1 MVTLVPVCRWKKS
14 SVTSFRLGGQHTRPG
29 IFGALGIASGEASL
43 APQALMRSR
52 AAVVAVL
59 LCGAASAAAAAEID
73 PHAAARA
80 LLVNRC
86 VECHGED
93 AQEGGLRL
101 DSRGSILRG
110 GQFGPIATAGSGT
123 EGELLDRIRTADA
136 DERMPPS
143 GEPLTAEEIASIT
156 AWLADGL
163 PWPGESSAD
172 GDRDPRLDH
181 WAWQPIG
188 RPEIPAPSE
197 AFLAIPGVEPDR
209 NPIDAFVRATL
220 AAEEMRPTPVA
231 DRRTLIRRLSFDLL
245 GLPPT
250 PEEIDA
256 FVADADPAAYE
267 KLVERM
273 LASPRY
279 GERWARH
286 WLDVVHYGDTHGYDK
301 DKQRPNAWPY
311 RDWVIGAF
319 NADLPW
325 ARFVADQIAGDV
337 LHPDDSGAIE
347 ATGMLAAG
355 PWDFIGHVEVPETK
369 TDGKI
374 ARHLDR
380 DDMVANTIGTFA
392 SVTVQ
397 CAQCHAHKFDPVS
410 QEDYYSLQSVFAA
423 LDRNERN
430 YSPDPAVMQAHAA
443 LDARRAD
450 LDGLKKALESRR
462 TEAAGARLAEID
474 KALAAPGGGNAT
486 PAFGWHSEIVAD
498 TGPEAVDTE
507 KWVQVDL
514 GREVAIARVV
524 LHPCHDDF
532 NSIGAGFGFPRR
544 FRIEGSSDPTFT
556 SAVVRL
562 ADSGPDDLHSTGT
575 APQGFAIDRG
585 ATGGIR
591 YVRVTATRLA
601 PRQNDFI
608 AAIAEVD
615 ILDADGTNVARGA
628 SVTSL
633 DSIEAPPRW
642 QRANLVDG
650 EFPAPSD
657 DAVALR
663 QERDEL
669 LAKVPADVTDGLQ
682 KVDEDLAT
690 LAGEVAALPPL
701 RPLYTVTSTQRG
713 GVPRTIHVLARGNV
727 SAPGREVGPGAL
739 TALAMLPA
747 RFEIPADAPEG
758 ARRKA
763 LAQWLVSPD
772 NPLTW
777 RSAVNRAWLHH
788 FGRGIVDT
796 PSDFG
801 RMGSPPSHAPLLDW
815 LAATFRDGGGSLKN
829 LHRLIVTSA
838 TWRQR
843 ADDDPALAALDASNA
858 RLWRQ
863 NRRRLEAEAIRDAV
877 LATAGTLDSTA
888 GGPGWQDFRIEHPEH
903 SPPYRYDLADPADRS
918 TWRRSI
924 YRFIVRSQTQP
935 FMTSLDCADPSMRV
949 EKRNESLSA
958 IQALALLNNGFMT
971 TQAVEFAARVA
982 REAGDDPGAQIDR
995 AVRLAFGRAPTEDES
1010 TALLELLRSHGLP
1023 AVCRTIVNLN
1033 EFTFV
1038 D

>member
-1 MVTLVPVCRWKKS
+1 M
-14 SVTSFRLGGQHTRPG
+14 
-29 IFGALGIASGEASL
+29 
-43 APQALMRSR
+43 
-52 AAVVAVL
+52 VL
-59 LCGAASAAAAAEID
+59 LLSVRCRLAIVVGLLLPLQPSMAAD
-73 PHAAARA
+73 GDRHDRARA
-80 LLVNRC
+80 LLAARC
-86 VECHGED
+86 VECHGAD

-101 DSRGSILRG
+101 DSRGSVLRG
-110 GQFGPIATAGSGT
+110 GEYGPVAIAGSGT
-123 EGELLDRIRTADA
+123 EGELLDRIRSADA
-136 DERMPPS
+136 DERMPPT
-143 GEPLTAEEIASIT
+143 GAPLTADEIASIS

-163 PWPGESSAD
+163 PWLGAEGDA
-172 GDRDPRLDH
+172 DRDPRLDH
-181 WAWQPIG
+181 WAWQPIR
-188 RPEIPAPSE
+188 RPDPPAAVE
-197 AFLAIPGVEPDR
+197 AFQALPGVEPDR

-220 AAEEMRPTPVA
+220 AKEGMRPTAVA

-250 PEEIDA
+250 PEQIDA
-256 FVADADPAAYE
+256 FVADVDPAAYE
-267 KLVERM
+267 NLVEQM

-311 RDWVIGAF
+311 RDWVIGAL

-325 ARFVADQIAGDV
+325 AQFVAYQVAGDV
-337 LHPDDSGAIE
+337 LRPDDSGAIE

-392 SVTVQ
+392 SVTIQ

-410 QEDYYSLQSVFAA
+410 QEDYYSLQAVFAA
-423 LDRNERN
+423 LDRSERT

-443 LDARRAD
+443 LDVRRTVLDGLRKALEARRAD
-450 LDGLKKALESRR
+450 
-462 TEAAGARLAEID
+462 AAGARLAEID

-486 PAFGWHSEIVAD
+486 PAFGWHSEIVAAS
-498 TGPEAVDTE
+498 GPTAADTE

-514 GREVAIARVV
+514 GREVAITRVV

-532 NSIGAGFGFPRR
+532 NAIGAGFGFPRR
-544 FRIEGSSDPTFT
+544 FRIEGSSDPTFAT
-556 SAVVRL
+556 NVVRL
-562 ADSGPDDLHSTGT
+562 ADSGADNLPNPGT
-575 APQGFAIDRG
+575 VPQVFTVD
-585 ATGGIR
+585 TVSGGSR

-601 PRQNDFI
+601 QRQNDFI
-608 AAIAEVD
+608 AAIAELD
-615 ILDADGTNVARGA
+615 LLDADGTNVARGA
-628 SVTSL
+628 TVTSI

-650 EFPAPSD
+650 EFPSPSG
-657 DAVALR
+657 DAIALR
-663 QERDEL
+663 RERDEL
-669 LAKVPADVTDGLQ
+669 LAKVPLEVTDGLRA
-682 KVDEDLAT
+682 VDEDLAGVT
-690 LAGEVAALPPL
+690 RQREALPAL
-701 RPLYTVTSTQRG
+701 RPLYTVTATQRG
-713 GVPRTIHVLARGNV
+713 GIPRPIHVLARGNV

-739 TALAMLPA
+739 SALTMLAP
-747 RFEIPADAPEG
+747 RFELPPDAPEG

-763 LAQWLVSPD
+763 LAEWLVSPD

-801 RMGSPPSHAPLLDW
+801 RMGSPPSHAALLDW
-815 LAATFRDGGGSLKN
+815 LAGKFRDQGGSLKS
-829 LHRLIVTSA
+829 LHRLIVGSA

-843 ADDDPALAALDASNA
+843 ADDDSSSSAIDSSNA

-877 LATAGTLDSTA
+877 LATAGTLDPTA

-903 SPPYRYDLADPADRS
+903 SPHYRYDLADPADRS

-982 REAGDDPGAQIDR
+982 REAGDDPDAQVDR
-995 AVRLAFGRAPTEDES
+995 ALRIAFGRAPTDEERGV
-1010 TALLELLRSHGLP
+1010 LVELLRSHGLP
-1023 AVCRTIVNLN
+1023 AVCRTLVNLN

>member
-1 MVTLVPVCRWKKS
+1 MIAMS
-14 SVTSFRLGGQHTRPG
+14 SN
-29 IFGALGIASGEASL
+29 
-43 APQALMRSR
+43 RSR
-52 AAVVAVL
+52 VAVL
-59 LCGAASAAAAAEID
+59 AVMVLAGQTGPAAADED
-73 PHAAARA
+73 RHAAARA
-80 LLVNRC
+80 LLVARC
-86 VECHGED
+86 VECHGEA

-110 GQFGPIATAGSGT
+110 GEYGPVAIAGSGT

-136 DERMPPS
+136 DERMPPA
-143 GEPLTAEEIASIT
+143 GPPLTADEIASLGS
-156 AWLADGL
+156 WLADGL
-163 PWPGESSAD
+163 PWPGAEGDA
-172 GDRDPRLDH
+172 DRDPRLDH
-181 WAWQPIG
+181 WAWQPI
-188 RPEIPAPSE
+188 RRSEIPAPVA
-197 AFLAIPGVEPDR
+197 AFRSLPGVEADR
-209 NPIDAFVRATL
+209 NPIDAFVRSTL
-220 AAEEMRPTPVA
+220 AAEGMRPTAVA

-256 FVADADPAAYE
+256 FVADPDPRAYE
-267 KLVERM
+267 NLVERM

-325 ARFVADQIAGDV
+325 DRFVADQIAGDV
-337 LHPDDSGAIE
+337 LRPDDAGAIE

-392 SVTVQ
+392 SVTIQ

-410 QEDYYSLQSVFAA
+410 QEDYYSLQAVFAA
-423 LDRNERN
+423 LDRTERT
-430 YSPDPAVMQAHAA
+430 YSPDPAVMRAHAA
-443 LDARRAD
+443 LDARRTD
-450 LDGLKKALESRR
+450 LDGRKQALEARR
-462 TEAAGARLAEID
+462 AEAAGPRLAEID
-474 KALAAPGGGNAT
+474 KALASPGGGNAT

-498 TGPEAVDTE
+498 SGPEAADTE

-514 GREVAIARVV
+514 GREVAVARVV

-532 NSIGAGFGFPRR
+532 AGIGAGFGFPRR
-544 FRIEGSSDPTFT
+544 FRIEGSGDPTFT
-556 SAVVRL
+556 GAVVRL
-562 ADSGPDDLHSTGT
+562 SDSGPDDLPNPGT
-575 APQGFAIDRG
+575 VPQSFTVDPQVGG
-585 ATGGIR
+585 AVR

-601 PRQNDFI
+601 PRQHDFI
-608 AAIAEVD
+608 AAIAELDV
-615 ILDADGTNVARGA
+615 LDADGTNLARGA
-628 SVTSL
+628 SVTAI

-642 QRANLVDG
+642 QRTNLVDG
-650 EFPAPSD
+650 EFPAPSA

-663 QERDEL
+663 QERDTI
-669 LAKVPADVTDGLQ
+669 LAKVPTEVTDGLRE
-682 KVDEDLAT
+682 VEEELAT
-690 LAGEVAALPPL
+690 LGRERAGLPAL
-701 RPLYTVTSTQRG
+701 RPLYTVTATQRG
-713 GVPRTIHVLARGNV
+713 GVPRPIHVLARGNV
-727 SAPGREVGPGAL
+727 NAPGREVGPGSLSAVS
-739 TALAMLPA
+739 MLPA
-747 RFEIPADAPEG
+747 RFDLPAGATEG
-758 ARRKA
+758 ERRKA
-763 LAQWLVSPD
+763 LAAWLVSPD

-777 RSAVNRAWLHH
+777 RSAVNRVWLHH

-801 RMGSPPSHAPLLDW
+801 RMGSPPSHPALLDW
-815 LAATFRDGGGSLKN
+815 LAAEFRDHGGSLKD
-829 LHRLIVTSA
+829 LHRLIVGSA

-843 ADDDPALAALDASNA
+843 ADDDPDMTAVDAGNA

-877 LATAGTLDSTA
+877 LAAAGTLDLTP
-888 GGPGWQDFRIEHPEH
+888 GGTGWQDFRIEHPEH
-903 SPPYRYDLADPADRS
+903 SPHYRYDLADPADRS

-971 TQAVEFAARVA
+971 TQAVEFAGRVT
-982 REAGDDPGAQIDR
+982 REAGDDPAAGVAR
-995 AVRLAFGRAPTEDES
+995 AVRLAFGRPPTEEEA
-1010 TALLELLRSHGLP
+1010 TVLVALARSHGLA
-1023 AVCRTIVNLN
+1023 AVCRTLVNLN
-1033 EFTFV
+1033 EFTFI

>member
-1 MVTLVPVCRWKKS
+1 M
-14 SVTSFRLGGQHTRPG
+14 
-29 IFGALGIASGEASL
+29 
-43 APQALMRSR
+43 
-52 AAVVAVL
+52 VL
-59 LCGAASAAAAAEID
+59 LLSVRCRFVIVVGLLLPLQPSIAAD
-73 PHAAARA
+73 GDRHAPARA
-80 LLVNRC
+80 LLVARC
-86 VECHGED
+86 VECHGAD

-101 DSRGSILRG
+101 DSRRSVLRG
-110 GQFGPIATAGSGT
+110 GEYGPVATAGSGT

-136 DERMPPS
+136 DERMPPT
-143 GEPLTAEEIASIT
+143 GAPLTADEIAIIG

-163 PWPGESSAD
+163 PWPGAD
-172 GDRDPRLDH
+172 GDADRDPRLDH
-181 WAWQPIG
+181 WAWQPIR
-188 RPEIPAPSE
+188 RPDPPAPVE
-197 AFLAIPGVEPDR
+197 AFQSLPGVEPDR

-220 AAEEMRPTPVA
+220 AKEGMRPTAVA

-256 FVADADPAAYE
+256 FVADADPAAFE
-267 KLVERM
+267 NLVERM

-325 ARFVADQIAGDV
+325 ARFVTDQIAGDV
-337 LHPDDSGAIE
+337 LRPDDSGAIE

-392 SVTVQ
+392 SVTIQ

-410 QEDYYSLQSVFAA
+410 QEDYYSLQAVFAA
-423 LDRNERN
+423 LDRTERT

-443 LDARRAD
+443 LDVRRAD
-450 LDGLKKALESRR
+450 LDGLKKTLEARR
-462 TEAAGARLAEID
+462 AETAGARLAEID

-486 PAFGWHSEIVAD
+486 PAFGWHSEIVAAS
-498 TGPEAVDTE
+498 GPTAADTE

-532 NSIGAGFGFPRR
+532 NTIGAGFGFPRR
-544 FRIEGSSDPTFT
+544 FRIEGSSDPTFAT
-556 SAVVRL
+556 NIVRL
-562 ADSGPDDLHSTGT
+562 ADSGPDDLPNPGT
-575 APQGFAIDRG
+575 VPQVFTVDRVS
-585 ATGGIR
+585 GGSR
-591 YVRVTATRLA
+591 YIRVTATRLA

-608 AAIAEVD
+608 AAIAE
-615 ILDADGTNVARGA
+615 LDLLAADGTNVARGA
-628 SVTSL
+628 AVTSI

-650 EFPAPSD
+650 EFPSPSA
-657 DAVALR
+657 DAIALR
-663 QERDEL
+663 RERDEL
-669 LAKVPADVTDGLQ
+669 LAKVPLEVTDGLRTI
-682 KVDEDLAT
+682 EEE
-690 LAGEVAALPPL
+690 LAGLARQRESLPPL
-701 RPLYTVTSTQRG
+701 RPLYTVTATQRG
-713 GVPRTIHVLARGNV
+713 GIPRPIHVLARGNV
-727 SAPGREVGPGAL
+727 SAPGREVSPGAL
-739 TALAMLPA
+739 SALSMLPA
-747 RFEIPADAPEG
+747 RFELPVDAPEG
-758 ARRKA
+758 ARRQA
-763 LAQWLVSPD
+763 LAEWLVSPD

-801 RMGSPPSHAPLLDW
+801 RMGSPPSHAALLDW
-815 LAATFRDGGGSLKN
+815 LAAEFQDRGGSLKS
-829 LHRLIVTSA
+829 LHRLIVGSA

-843 ADDDPALAALDASNA
+843 ADDDSSSAAIDSGNA

-877 LATAGTLDSTA
+877 LATAGTLDPTA

-903 SPPYRYDLADPADRS
+903 SPHYRYDLADPADRS

-982 REAGDDPGAQIDR
+982 REAGDDPDAQVDR
-995 AVRLAFGRAPTEDES
+995 AFRLAFGRAPTDEERGV
-1010 TALLELLRSHGLP
+1010 LLELLRSHGLP
-1023 AVCRTIVNLN
+1023 AVCRTLVNLN
-1033 EFTFV
+1033 EFTFI

>member
-1 MVTLVPVCRWKKS
+1 M
-14 SVTSFRLGGQHTRPG
+14 
-29 IFGALGIASGEASL
+29 
-43 APQALMRSR
+43 
-52 AAVVAVL
+52 VL
-59 LCGAASAAAAAEID
+59 LLSVRCRFVIVVGLLLPLQPSMAAD
-73 PHAAARA
+73 GDRHAAARA
-80 LLVNRC
+80 LLVARC

-101 DSRGSILRG
+101 DSRGSVLRG
-110 GQFGPIATAGSGT
+110 GEYGPVATAGNGT
-123 EGELLDRIRTADA
+123 EGELLDRIRTTDA

-143 GEPLTAEEIASIT
+143 GEPLTADEIASLS

-163 PWPGESSAD
+163 PWPGAEGDA
-172 GDRDPRLDH
+172 DRDPRLNH
-181 WAWQPIG
+181 WAWQPI
-188 RPEIPAPSE
+188 RHPDPPAAVE
-197 AFLAIPGVEPDR
+197 AFQALPGVEPDR

-220 AAEEMRPTPVA
+220 AKEGMRPTAVA

-250 PEEIDA
+250 PEQIDA
-256 FVADADPAAYE
+256 FVADVDPAAYE
-267 KLVERM
+267 NLVEQM

-311 RDWVIGAF
+311 RDWVIGAL

-325 ARFVADQIAGDV
+325 AQFVAYQVAGDV
-337 LHPDDSGAIE
+337 LRPDDSGAIE

-392 SVTVQ
+392 SVTIQ

-410 QEDYYSLQSVFAA
+410 QEDYYSLQAVFAA
-423 LDRNERN
+423 LDRSERT

-443 LDARRAD
+443 LDVRRTVLDGLRKALEARRAD
-450 LDGLKKALESRR
+450 
-462 TEAAGARLAEID
+462 AAGARLAEID

-486 PAFGWHSEIVAD
+486 PAFGWHSEIVAAS
-498 TGPEAVDTE
+498 GPTAADTE

-514 GREVAIARVV
+514 GREVAITRVV

-532 NSIGAGFGFPRR
+532 NAIGAGFGFPRR
-544 FRIEGSSDPTFT
+544 FRIEGSSDPTFAT
-556 SAVVRL
+556 NVVRL
-562 ADSGPDDLHSTGT
+562 ADSGADNLPNPGT
-575 APQGFAIDRG
+575 VPQVFTVD
-585 ATGGIR
+585 TVSGGSR

-601 PRQNDFI
+601 QRQNDFI
-608 AAIAEVD
+608 AAIAELD
-615 ILDADGTNVARGA
+615 LLDADGTNVARGA
-628 SVTSL
+628 TVTSI

-650 EFPAPSD
+650 EFPSPSG
-657 DAVALR
+657 DAIALR
-663 QERDEL
+663 RERDEL
-669 LAKVPADVTDGLQ
+669 LAKVPLEVTDGLRA
-682 KVDEDLAT
+682 VDEDLAGVT
-690 LAGEVAALPPL
+690 RQREALPAL
-701 RPLYTVTSTQRG
+701 RPLYTVTATQRG
-713 GVPRTIHVLARGNV
+713 GIPRPIHVLARGNV

-739 TALAMLPA
+739 SALTMLAP
-747 RFEIPADAPEG
+747 RFELPPDAPEG

-763 LAQWLVSPD
+763 LAEWLVSPD

-801 RMGSPPSHAPLLDW
+801 RMGSPPSHAALLDW
-815 LAATFRDGGGSLKN
+815 LAGKFRDQGGSLKS
-829 LHRLIVTSA
+829 LHRLIVGSA

-843 ADDDPALAALDASNA
+843 ADDDSSSSAIDSSNA

-877 LATAGTLDSTA
+877 LATAGTLDPTA

-903 SPPYRYDLADPADRS
+903 SPHYRYDLADPADRS

-982 REAGDDPGAQIDR
+982 REAGDDPDAQVDR
-995 AVRLAFGRAPTEDES
+995 ALRIAFGRAPTDEERGV
-1010 TALLELLRSHGLP
+1010 LVELLRSHGLP
-1023 AVCRTIVNLN
+1023 AVCRTLVNLN

>member
-1 MVTLVPVCRWKKS
+1 MVLPLLVHCRFAIVVGLLLALS
-14 SVTSFRLGGQHTRPG
+14 SAMVS
-29 IFGALGIASGEASL
+29 AEEADS
-43 APQALMRSR
+43 
-52 AAVVAVL
+52 
-59 LCGAASAAAAAEID
+59 
-73 PHAAARA
+73 HAAARA
-80 LLVNRC
+80 LLVARC
-86 VECHGED
+86 VECHGAD

-110 GQFGPIATAGSGT
+110 GEYGPVATAGSGT

-136 DERMPPS
+136 DERMPPT
-143 GEPLTAEEIASIT
+143 GAPLTAAEIASIS

-163 PWPGESSAD
+163 PWPGAEGDA
-172 GDRDPRLDH
+172 DRDPRLDH
-181 WAWQPIG
+181 WAWQPIR
-188 RPEIPAPSE
+188 RPDIPAPVE
-197 AFLAIPGVEPDR
+197 AFQSLPGVEPDR

-220 AAEEMRPTPVA
+220 AAEGMSPTAVA

-256 FVADADPAAYE
+256 FVADADPAAYQN
-267 KLVERM
+267 LVERM

-325 ARFVADQIAGDV
+325 ARFVTDQIAGDV
-337 LHPDDSGAIE
+337 LRPDDSGAIE

-392 SVTVQ
+392 SVTIQ

-410 QEDYYSLQSVFAA
+410 QEDYYSLQAVFAA
-423 LDRNERN
+423 LDRTERT
-430 YSPDPAVMQAHAA
+430 YSPDPAVMQAHAK
-443 LDARRAD
+443 LDARRSD
-450 LDGLKKALESRR
+450 LDGRKKALEARR
-462 TEAAGARLAEID
+462 AEAAGPRLAEID

-486 PAFGWHSEIVAD
+486 PAFGWHSEIVAAGSP
-498 TGPEAVDTE
+498 TAADTE

-514 GREVAIARVV
+514 GREIAITRVV

-532 NSIGAGFGFPRR
+532 NGIGAGFGFPRR
-544 FRIEGSSDPTFT
+544 FRIEGSNDPTFAT
-556 SAVVRL
+556 NVIRL
-562 ADSGPDDLHSTGT
+562 ADSGADDLPNPGT
-575 APQGFAIDRG
+575 TSQVFAADPAAAG
-585 ATGGIR
+585 AVR
-591 YVRVTATRLA
+591 HVRVTATRLA

-608 AAIAEVD
+608 AAIAELD
-615 ILDADGTNVARGA
+615 ILDADGTNVARA
-628 SVTSL
+628 ATVTSL
-633 DSIEAPPRW
+633 ESIEAPPRW

-650 EFPAPSD
+650 EFPGPSA
-657 DAVALR
+657 DALALR
-663 QERDEL
+663 RERDEL
-669 LAKVPADVTDGLQ
+669 LAKVPAEVTDGLRA
-682 KVDEDLAT
+682 VEEDLAT
-690 LAGEVAALPPL
+690 LNREREALPPL
-701 RPLYTVTSTQRG
+701 RPLYTVTATQRG
-713 GVPRTIHVLARGNV
+713 GVPRPIHLLARGNV
-727 SAPGREVGPGAL
+727 SSPGREVGPGAL
-739 TALAMLPA
+739 TALPMLPA
-747 RFEIPADAPEG
+747 RFELPAGAPEG
-758 ARRKA
+758 ARRQA
-763 LAQWLVSPD
+763 LAEWLVSTD

-801 RMGSPPSHAPLLDW
+801 RMGSPPSHPLLLDW
-815 LAATFRDGGGSLKN
+815 LAAEFRDQGGSLKS
-829 LHRLIVTSA
+829 LHRLIVGSA

-843 ADDDPALAALDASNA
+843 ADDDPTRAAVDASNA
-858 RLWRQ
+858 LLWRQ

-877 LATAGTLDSTA
+877 LSTAGTLDPTA

-903 SPPYRYDLADPADRS
+903 SPHYRYDLADPADRS

-982 REAGDDPGAQIDR
+982 REVGDDPGAQVDR
-995 AVRLAFGRAPTEDES
+995 ALRLAFGRAPTDEES
-1010 TALLELLRSHGLP
+1010 TVLVELLRSHGLP
-1023 AVCRTIVNLN
+1023 AVCRTLVNLN
-1033 EFTFV
+1033 EFTFI

>member
-1 MVTLVPVCRWKKS
+1 M
-14 SVTSFRLGGQHTRPG
+14 
-29 IFGALGIASGEASL
+29 
-43 APQALMRSR
+43 
-52 AAVVAVL
+52 VL
-59 LCGAASAAAAAEID
+59 LLLVRCRFAIVVGLLLALRSAVGSAAEGAD
-73 PHAAARA
+73 SHAAARA
-80 LLVNRC
+80 LLVARC
-86 VECHGED
+86 TECHGAD

-101 DSRGSILRG
+101 DSRGSVLRG
-110 GQFGPIATAGSGT
+110 GEYGPVATAGSGT

-136 DERMPPS
+136 DERMPPT
-143 GEPLTAEEIASIT
+143 GAPLTADEITSIS

-163 PWPGESSAD
+163 PWPGAEGDA
-172 GDRDPRLDH
+172 DRDPRLDH
-181 WAWQPIG
+181 WAWQPIR
-188 RPEIPAPSE
+188 RPAVPATVE
-197 AFLAIPGVEPDR
+197 AFQALPGVEPDR

-220 AAEEMRPTPVA
+220 AAEAMRPTAAA

-250 PEEIDA
+250 PEEIDG
-256 FVADADPAAYE
+256 FVADTDPAAYE
-267 KLVERM
+267 NLVERM

-325 ARFVADQIAGDV
+325 SRFVADQIAGDV
-337 LHPDDSGAIE
+337 LRPDDSGALE

-392 SVTVQ
+392 SVTIQ

-410 QEDYYSLQSVFAA
+410 QEDYYSLQAVFAA
-423 LDRNERN
+423 LDRAERT
-430 YSPDPAVMQAHAA
+430 YSPDASVMQAHAA
-443 LDARRAD
+443 LDARSAE
-450 LDGLKKALESRR
+450 LDARKKALEARR
-462 TEAAGARLAEID
+462 AEAAGPRLAEID
-474 KALAAPGGGNAT
+474 TALAAPGGGNAT

-498 TGPEAVDTE
+498 SGPTAADTE

-514 GREVAIARVV
+514 GREVAIARIV

-556 SAVVRL
+556 RSLVRL
-562 ADSGPDDLHSTGT
+562 ADSGADDLANPGT
-575 APQGFAIDRG
+575 VPQSFTVDGK
-585 ATGGIR
+585 ATGGVR
-591 YVRVTATRLA
+591 HVRVTATRLA
-601 PRQNDFI
+601 PRQHDFI
-608 AAIAEVD
+608 AAIAELD
-615 ILDADGTNVARGA
+615 LLDAAGTNVARGA
-628 SVTSL
+628 SVSSL

-650 EFPAPSD
+650 QFPGPSG

-663 QERDEL
+663 RERDEL
-669 LAKVPADVTDGLQ
+669 LARVPSEVTDGLRTIE
-682 KVDEDLAT
+682 DDLA
-690 LAGEVAALPPL
+690 AVALERDSLPAL
-701 RPLYTVTSTQRG
+701 RPLYTATSTQRG
-713 GVPRTIHVLARGNV
+713 GVPRTINVLARGNV
-727 SAPGREVGPGAL
+727 NAPGREVGPGAL
-739 TALAMLPA
+739 SALSMLPS
-747 RFEIPADAPEG
+747 RFDLPEGAPEG
-758 ARRKA
+758 ARRRA
-763 LAQWLVSPD
+763 LAEWLVSTD

-788 FGRGIVDT
+788 FGRGVVDT

-801 RMGSPPSHAPLLDW
+801 RMGSPPSHPALLDW
-815 LAATFRDGGGSLKN
+815 LAAEFRDRGGSLKS
-829 LHRLIVTSA
+829 LHRLIVSSA

-843 ADDDPALAALDASNA
+843 SDDDPEMSAFDTGNA

-877 LATAGTLDSTA
+877 LFTAGTLDPTG

-903 SPPYRYDLADPADRS
+903 SPHYRYDLADPADRS

-949 EKRNESLSA
+949 EKRTESLSA

-971 TQAVEFAARVA
+971 TQAVEFASRVA
-982 REAGDDPGAQIDR
+982 REAGDDPNAQVDR
-995 AVRLAFGRAPTEDES
+995 ALRLAFGRAPTEEES
-1010 TALLELLRSHGLP
+1010 KVLVELLRSHGLS
-1023 AVCRTIVNLN
+1023 AVCRTLVNLN
-1033 EFTFV
+1033 EFTFI

>member
-1 MVTLVPVCRWKKS
+1 M
-14 SVTSFRLGGQHTRPG
+14 
-29 IFGALGIASGEASL
+29 
-43 APQALMRSR
+43 
-52 AAVVAVL
+52 VL
-59 LCGAASAAAAAEID
+59 LLSVRCRLAIVVGLLLPLQPSMAAD
-73 PHAAARA
+73 GDRHNAARA
-80 LLVNRC
+80 LLVARC
-86 VECHGED
+86 VECHGAD

-101 DSRGSILRG
+101 DSRGSVLRG
-110 GQFGPIATAGSGT
+110 GEYGPVAIAGSGT
-123 EGELLDRIRTADA
+123 EGELLDRIRSADA
-136 DERMPPS
+136 DERMPPT
-143 GEPLTAEEIASIT
+143 GAPLTADEIASIS

-163 PWPGESSAD
+163 PWLGAEGDA
-172 GDRDPRLDH
+172 DRDPRLDH
-181 WAWQPIG
+181 WAWQPIR
-188 RPEIPAPSE
+188 RPDPPAAVE
-197 AFLAIPGVEPDR
+197 AFQALPGVEPDR

-220 AAEEMRPTPVA
+220 AKEGMRPTAVA

-250 PEEIDA
+250 PEQIDA
-256 FVADADPAAYE
+256 FVADVDPAAYE
-267 KLVERM
+267 NLVEQM

-311 RDWVIGAF
+311 RDWVIGAL

-325 ARFVADQIAGDV
+325 AQFVAYQVAGDV
-337 LHPDDSGAIE
+337 LRPDDSGAIE

-392 SVTVQ
+392 SVTIQ

-410 QEDYYSLQSVFAA
+410 QEDYYSLQAVFAA
-423 LDRNERN
+423 LDRSERT

-443 LDARRAD
+443 LDVRRTVLDGLRKALEARRAD
-450 LDGLKKALESRR
+450 
-462 TEAAGARLAEID
+462 AAGARLAEID

-486 PAFGWHSEIVAD
+486 PAFGWHSEIVAAS
-498 TGPEAVDTE
+498 GPTAADTE

-514 GREVAIARVV
+514 GREVAITRVV

-532 NSIGAGFGFPRR
+532 NAIGAGFGFPRR
-544 FRIEGSSDPTFT
+544 FRIEGSSDPTFAT
-556 SAVVRL
+556 NVVRL
-562 ADSGPDDLHSTGT
+562 ADSGADNLPNPGT
-575 APQGFAIDRG
+575 VPQVFTVD
-585 ATGGIR
+585 TVSGGSR

-601 PRQNDFI
+601 QRQNDFI
-608 AAIAEVD
+608 AAIAELD
-615 ILDADGTNVARGA
+615 LLDADGTNVARGA
-628 SVTSL
+628 TVTSI

-650 EFPAPSD
+650 EFPSPSG
-657 DAVALR
+657 DAIALR
-663 QERDEL
+663 RERDEL
-669 LAKVPADVTDGLQ
+669 LAKVPLEVTDGLRA
-682 KVDEDLAT
+682 VDEDLAGVT
-690 LAGEVAALPPL
+690 RQREALPAL
-701 RPLYTVTSTQRG
+701 RPLYTVTATQRG
-713 GVPRTIHVLARGNV
+713 GIPRPIHVLARGNV

-739 TALAMLPA
+739 SALTMLAP
-747 RFEIPADAPEG
+747 RFELPPDAPEG

-763 LAQWLVSPD
+763 LAEWLVSPD

-801 RMGSPPSHAPLLDW
+801 RMGSPPSHAALLDW
-815 LAATFRDGGGSLKN
+815 LAGKFRDQGGSLKS
-829 LHRLIVTSA
+829 LHRLIVGSA

-843 ADDDPALAALDASNA
+843 ADDDSSSSAIDSSNA

-877 LATAGTLDSTA
+877 LATAGTLDPTA

-903 SPPYRYDLADPADRS
+903 SPHYRYDLADPADRS

-982 REAGDDPGAQIDR
+982 REAGDDPDAQVDR
-995 AVRLAFGRAPTEDES
+995 ALRIAFGRAPTDEERGV
-1010 TALLELLRSHGLP
+1010 LVELLRSHGLP
-1023 AVCRTIVNLN
+1023 AVCRTLVNLN

>member
-59 LCGAASAAAAAEID
+59 LCWAASAAAAAEID

-669 LAKVPADVTDGLQ
+669 LAKVPVDVTDGLQ

-903 SPPYRYDLADPADRS
+903 SPHYRYDLADPADRS

>member
-1 MVTLVPVCRWKKS
+1 MVPVLSNRWQ
-14 SVTSFRLGGQHTRPG
+14 R
-29 IFGALGIASGEASL
+29 AL
-43 APQALMRSR
+43 
-52 AAVVAVL
+52 AAFL
-59 LCGAASAAAAAEID
+59 LAASTAAAAED
-73 PHAAARA
+73 DRHAAARA
-80 LLVNRC
+80 LLVTRC

-110 GQFGPIATAGSGT
+110 GEYGPVAIAGSGT
-123 EGELLDRIRTADA
+123 EGELLDRIRSQDA

-143 GEPLTAEEIASIT
+143 GDPLTADEIASLA

-163 PWPGESSAD
+163 PWPGAEGDA
-172 GDRDPRLDH
+172 DRDGRLDH
-181 WAWQPIG
+181 WAWQPIR
-188 RPEIPAPSE
+188 RPEVPAPVA
-197 AFLAIPGVEPDR
+197 AFQSLPGVEPDR
-209 NPIDAFVRATL
+209 NPIDAFVRASL
-220 AAEEMRPTPVA
+220 AAEGMRPTAVA
-231 DRRTLIRRLSFDLL
+231 DRRTLVRRLSFDLL

-256 FVADADPAAYE
+256 FVADPDPKAWE
-267 KLVERM
+267 NLVERL

-311 RDWVIGAF
+311 RDWVVGAF

-337 LHPDDSGAIE
+337 LRPLDARAIE

-392 SVTVQ
+392 SVTIQ
-397 CAQCHAHKFDPVS
+397 CAQCHAHKFDPIS
-410 QEDYYSLQSVFAA
+410 QEDYYSLQAVFAA
-423 LDRNERN
+423 LDRTERT
-430 YSPDPAVMQAHAA
+430 YAPDPAAMEAHAA
-443 LDARRAD
+443 LDARRAAIEGRKKD
-450 LDGLKKALESRR
+450 LEARR
-462 TEAAGARLAEID
+462 AEAAGPRLAEID

-498 TGPEAVDTE
+498 TGPAAADTE

-514 GREVAIARVV
+514 GRDVGIARIV

-532 NSIGAGFGFPRR
+532 AGIGAGFGFPRR
-544 FRIEGSSDPTFT
+544 FRIEGSTDPTFAT
-556 SAVVRL
+556 GVVRL
-562 ADSGPDDLHSTGT
+562 ADSGPDDLPGPGT
-575 APQGFAIDRG
+575 VPQSFPVDPAVAGP
-585 ATGGIR
+585 IR
-591 YVRVTATRLA
+591 HVRVTATRLA

-608 AAIAEVD
+608 AAIAELDV
-615 ILDADGTNVARGA
+615 LDADGTNVARGA
-628 SVTSL
+628 AVTAL

-650 EFPAPSD
+650 EFPAPSAD
-657 DAVALR
+657 GVALR
-663 QERDEL
+663 RERDDL
-669 LAKVPADVTDGLQ
+669 LAKVPADVTAGLRE
-682 KVDEDLAT
+682 VEEA
-690 LAGEVAALPPL
+690 LAGVARERAALPAL

-713 GVPRTIHVLARGNV
+713 GVPRPIHVLARGNV
-727 SAPGREVGPGAL
+727 GSPGREVGPGAL
-739 TALAMLPA
+739 SALAMLPA
-747 RFEIPADAPEG
+747 RFDLPAGSSEG
-758 ARRKA
+758 ERRKA
-763 LAQWLVSPD
+763 LAEWLASPD

-801 RMGSPPSHAPLLDW
+801 RMGSPPSHPALLDW
-815 LAATFRDGGGSLKN
+815 LAAEFRDGGGSLKA
-829 LHRLIVTSA
+829 LHRLIVGSA

-843 ADDDPALAALDASNA
+843 ADDDPALTAVDAGNA

-877 LATAGTLDSTA
+877 LATAGTLDLTA
-888 GGPGWQDFRIEHPEH
+888 GGPGWQDFRIEHPEN
-903 SPPYRYDLADPADRS
+903 SPHYRYDLADPADRS
-918 TWRRSI
+918 TWRRSV

-949 EKRNESLSA
+949 EKRTESLSA

-982 REAGDDPGAQIDR
+982 REAGDDPRARIER
-995 AVRLAFGRAPTEDES
+995 AVRLALGRAPTEEE
-1010 TALLELLRSHGLP
+1010 TAALLELLGAHGLP
-1023 AVCRTIVNLN
+1023 AVCRTLVNLN

>member
-1 MVTLVPVCRWKKS
+1 MVLPLSVRCR
-14 SVTSFRLGGQHTRPG
+14 FA
-29 IFGALGIASGEASL
+29 IIAGLWLSL
-43 APQALMRSR
+43 AP
-52 AAVVAVL
+52 AV
-59 LCGAASAAAAAEID
+59 ASADED
-73 PHAAARA
+73 RHNAARA
-80 LLVNRC
+80 LLVARC
-86 VECHGED
+86 FECHGED

-110 GQFGPIATAGSGT
+110 GEYGPVAIAGNGA

-143 GEPLTAEEIASIT
+143 GEPLTADEVASLS

-163 PWPGESSAD
+163 PWPGAE
-172 GDRDPRLDH
+172 GDANRDPRLDH
-181 WAWQPIG
+181 WAWQPI
-188 RPEIPAPSE
+188 RHPDPPAPVE
-197 AFLAIPGVEPDR
+197 AFQSLPGVEPDR

-220 AAEEMRPTPVA
+220 AAEGMRPTAVA

-256 FVADADPAAYE
+256 FVADVDPAAYE
-267 KLVERM
+267 NLVERM

-301 DKQRPNAWPY
+301 DKQRPHAWPY

-337 LHPDDSGAIE
+337 LRPDDSGAIE

-392 SVTVQ
+392 SVTIQ

-410 QEDYYSLQSVFAA
+410 QEDYYSLQAVFAA
-423 LDRNERN
+423 LDRTERT
-430 YSPDPAVMQAHAA
+430 YSPDPAVMRAHAT
-443 LDARRAD
+443 LDARRTD
-450 LDGLKKALESRR
+450 LDGRKKALEARR
-462 TEAAGARLAEID
+462 AEAAGARLAEID

-486 PAFGWHSEIVAD
+486 PAFGWHSEIVAASSP
-498 TGPEAVDTE
+498 TAADTE

-514 GREVAIARVV
+514 GREIAIARVV

-544 FRIEGSSDPTFT
+544 FRIEGSSDPTFAT
-556 SAVVRL
+556 NVFRL
-562 ADSGPDDLHSTGT
+562 ADSGADDLPNPGT
-575 APQGFAIDRG
+575 TPQAFTVDKEVVG
-585 ATGGIR
+585 AVR
-591 YVRVTATRLA
+591 HLRVTATRLA

-608 AAIAEVD
+608 AAIAELD

-628 SVTSL
+628 TVSSL

-650 EFPAPSD
+650 AFPEPGADAP
-657 DAVALR
+657 ALR
-663 QERDEL
+663 RERDEL
-669 LAKVPADVTDGLQ
+669 LAKVPAEVTDGLRM
-682 KVDEDLAT
+682 VEEDLA
-690 LAGEVAALPPL
+690 GVAREREALPPL
-701 RPLYTVTSTQRG
+701 RPLYTVTATQRG
-713 GVPRTIHVLARGNV
+713 GVPRPIHLLARGNV
-727 SAPGREVGPGAL
+727 STPGREVGPGAL
-739 TALAMLPA
+739 SALAMLPA
-747 RFEIPADAPEG
+747 RFELPPDATEG
-758 ARRKA
+758 DRRKA
-763 LAQWLVSPD
+763 LAEWLVSPD

-801 RMGSPPSHAPLLDW
+801 RMGSPPSHAALLDW
-815 LAATFRDGGGSLKN
+815 LAAEFRDRGGSLKN
-829 LHRLIVTSA
+829 LHRLIVGSA

-843 ADDDPALAALDASNA
+843 ADDDPAMAAVDAGNA

-877 LATAGTLDSTA
+877 LATAGTLDPTA

-903 SPPYRYDLADPADRS
+903 SPHYRYDLADPADRS

-982 REAGDDPGAQIDR
+982 REAGDDPNAQLAR
-995 AVRLAFGRAPTEDES
+995 ALRLAFGRAPTDEES
-1010 TALLELLRSHGLP
+1010 TVLLELLRAHGLP
-1023 AVCRTIVNLN
+1023 AVCRTLVNLN
-1033 EFTFV
+1033 EFTFI

>member
-1 MVTLVPVCRWKKS
+1 MTAMPSIRSLFVCLAVAWHAGVPD
-14 SVTSFRLGGQHTRPG
+14 T
-29 IFGALGIASGEASL
+29 
-43 APQALMRSR
+43 
-52 AAVVAVL
+52 AAV
-59 LCGAASAAAAAEID
+59 AED
-73 PHAAARA
+73 RHAAARA
-80 LLVNRC
+80 LLVARC
-86 VECHGED
+86 AECHGAE

-101 DSRGSILRG
+101 DSRGGILRG
-110 GQFGPIATAGSGT
+110 GEYGPVVTAGSGT
-123 EGELLDRIRTADA
+123 EGELLDRIRTTDA
-136 DERMPPS
+136 DERMPPT
-143 GEPLTAEEIASIT
+143 GAPLTADEIASIG

-163 PWPGESSAD
+163 PWPGAEGDA
-172 GDRDPRLDH
+172 DRDPRLDH
-181 WAWQPIG
+181 WAWQPIR
-188 RPEIPAPSE
+188 RPEPPAPVA
-197 AFLAIPGVEPDR
+197 AFQSLPGVEADR
-209 NPIDAFVRATL
+209 NPIDAFVRASL
-220 AAEEMRPTPVA
+220 AAEGMRPTAVA

-250 PEEIDA
+250 PEEVDA
-256 FVADADPAAYE
+256 FVADTDPLAYE
-267 KLVERM
+267 NLVERM

-325 ARFVADQIAGDV
+325 SRFVADQIAGDV
-337 LHPDDSGAIE
+337 LRPDDAGAIE

-392 SVTVQ
+392 SVTIQ

-410 QEDYYSLQSVFAA
+410 QEDYYSLQAVFAA
-423 LDRNERN
+423 LDRTERT
-430 YSPDPAVMQAHAA
+430 YAPDPDVMRAHATLDDRRTE
-443 LDARRAD
+443 LDAE
-450 LDGLKKALESRR
+450 KKALEARR
-462 TEAAGARLAEID
+462 AEAAGPRLAEID
-474 KALAAPGGGNAT
+474 AALAAPGGGNAT

-498 TGPEAVDTE
+498 TGPPAADTE

-514 GREVAIARVV
+514 GREVAIARLV

-532 NSIGAGFGFPRR
+532 AGIGAGFGFPRR
-544 FRIEGSSDPTFT
+544 FRIEGSTDPTFT
-556 SAVVRL
+556 GSVVRL
-562 ADSGPDDLHSTGT
+562 ADSGPDDLPNPGT
-575 APQGFAIDRG
+575 VPQAFVIDPATAG
-585 ATGGIR
+585 AIR

-608 AAIAEVD
+608 AAIAELD
-615 ILDADGTNVARGA
+615 LIDADGTNVARGGT
-628 SVTSL
+628 VTAL
-633 DSIEAPPRW
+633 DSIEAAPRW
-642 QRANLVDG
+642 QRSNLVDG
-650 EFPAPSD
+650 AFPAPNA

-663 QERDEL
+663 RERDEL
-669 LAKVPADVTDGLQ
+669 LAKVPAEVTDGLRR
-682 KVDEDLAT
+682 VEEDLA
-690 LAGEVAALPPL
+690 AVARERASLPPL
-701 RPLYTVTSTQRG
+701 RPLYTVTATQRG
-713 GVPRTIHVLARGNV
+713 GVPRPIHVLARGNV
-727 SAPGREVGPGAL
+727 NAPGREVGPGAL
-739 TALAMLPA
+739 SALGMLPA
-747 RFEIPADAPEG
+747 RFELRPDAPEG
-758 ARRKA
+758 ERRKA
-763 LAQWLVSPD
+763 LAEWLVSPD

-801 RMGSPPSHAPLLDW
+801 RMGSPPSHPQLLDW
-815 LAATFRDGGGSLKN
+815 LAAEFRDQGGSLKN
-829 LHRLIVTSA
+829 LHRLIVGSA

-843 ADDDPALAALDASNA
+843 ADDDPAMAAVDAGNA

-877 LATAGTLDSTA
+877 LAAAGTLDLTA
-888 GGPGWQDFRIEHPEH
+888 GGPGWQDFRIEHPEN
-903 SPPYRYDLADPADRS
+903 SPHYRYDLADPTDRS

-949 EKRNESLSA
+949 EKRTESLSA

-982 REAGDDPGAQIDR
+982 REAGDDPRAQVDR
-995 AVRLAFGRAPTEDES
+995 AFAIAFGRAPTEEES
-1010 TALLELLRSHGLP
+1010 AALLELVGSHGLP
-1023 AVCRTIVNLN
+1023 AVCRTLVNLN
-1033 EFTFV
+1033 EFTFL